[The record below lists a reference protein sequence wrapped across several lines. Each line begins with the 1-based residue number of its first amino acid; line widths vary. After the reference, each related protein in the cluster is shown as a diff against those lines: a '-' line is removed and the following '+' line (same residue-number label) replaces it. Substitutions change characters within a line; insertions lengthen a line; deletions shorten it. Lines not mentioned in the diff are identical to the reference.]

1 MKRRN
6 QSGDTLIEVAIAM
19 AMLGLVVLTVFMVAN
34 RSLASIMD
42 TTERTAVRA
51 SINSQLDLIEYL
63 RDRKPDT
70 KEWKAIMDMA
80 RLADPKKDPKLV
92 DDIYNRDSDC
102 RMHISTSGAI
112 YHSFWLTYDPAPDE
126 REKRN
131 DRFVR
136 VWTPNVPGDKV
147 SKIWDKNHGEG
158 GGDNYLV
165 KYNVHGK
172 FDLTDRKNQISTTPF
187 PGYGIWVDVVK
198 SEATDTE
205 HEGYYIEV
213 IARACWTPLGSRNP
227 GEGRVKV
234 IKRFSVMGKEVRKW

>member
-70 KEWKAIMDMA
+70 KEWKRIMDMA

-92 DDIYNRDSDC
+92 DDIYSRKSDC
-102 RMHISTSGAI
+102 RMHISTSSAM
-112 YHSFWLTYDPAPDE
+112 YHSFWLTYNPAPGKAD
-126 REKRN
+126 KKD

-136 VWTPNVPGDKV
+136 VWTPNVRDDKV
-147 SKIWDKNHGEG
+147 SKIWDKNHG
-158 GGDNYLV
+158 GDETKNYLV
-165 KYNVHGK
+165 THQDPKGYIRL
-172 FDLTDRKNQISTTPF
+172 DDRKNQISTTPF

-234 IKRFSVMGKEVRKW
+234 IKRFSVMGKEVR